1 MDVQNKVDE
10 IVAAVEN
17 ARSMP
22 MSASCVVNRA
32 ELVGLLQDLRAALP
46 AELAQAQSVMADHE
60 QVVAEAEAQAE
71 RIIQGAHSERGSLI
85 SDTEVVRRAQAE
97 ADRILAEAR
106 AEVETKRVEA
116 DDYVDS
122 KLANFEVVLTKTLGA
137 VGRGRTKLRG
147 DSSVFESDADGESDG
162 EEFRPQ
168 SRITPSPEVDEY
180 VDVKLATLENV
191 LSATLEAVGKGRD
204 KLLGK
209 APIDELGAY
218 LAAADQAQQAKD
230 RAEAVAAGF
239 AADANGDDIAWYRED
254 VPQQQTW
261 PEQTPA
267 AAGWQAPAPTSTR
280 RPRSSPAASTP
291 RCTAAATTRPARP
304 TRTAPSGGSRP
315 AATCSRSTRST
326 RSSPAT
332 RPGRSR
338 AATATCSRSRATA
351 RSSTMPGGTPSR
363 RPGRLP
369 AAAGQPAR
377 PSAAAAGG
385 PGRDQLLRHQHDR
398 HDQAP
403 GARRPVGRERPD
415 RSGPGRAARTEVG
428 PGGRLR

>member
-32 ELVGLLQDLRAALP
+32 ELIGLLNDLKAALP

-60 QVVAEAEAQAE
+60 QVVAGAQAE
-71 RIIQGAHSERGSLI
+71 AELIIQGAHAERGSLI
-85 SDTEVVRRAQAE
+85 SDTEVVRQAQSQ

-106 AEVETKRVEA
+106 SEVDTKRAEA

-147 DSSVFESDADGESDG
+147 DSGVFETEHDGETDG

-168 SRITPSPEVDEY
+168 RISPSPEVDEY

-209 APIDELGAY
+209 RPIDELGAY
-218 LAAADQAQQAKD
+218 LAAADEAQQAKE

-239 AADANGDDIAWYRED
+239 ATDADGEDIAWYRED

-267 AAGWQAPAPTSTR
+267 AAGWQD
-280 RPRSSPAASTP
+280 
-291 RCTAAATTRPARP
+291 
-304 TRTAPSGGSRP
+304 
-315 AATCSRSTRST
+315 
-326 RSSPAT
+326 
-332 RPGRSR
+332 PG
-338 AATATCSRSRATA
+338 AD
-351 RSSTMPGGTPSR
+351 
-363 RPGRLP
+363 
-369 AAAGQPAR
+369 QY
-377 PSAAAAGG
+377 AAAAQQQGG
-385 PGRDQLLRHQHDR
+385 QYAEVYGGGYDPAAQGDPYNTQWGGQQDGYQQQGYPAQQQDGYAYQQHQHHQQQGYGAQQYDGYNYP
-398 HDQAP
+398 QPPAAP
-403 GARRPVGRERPD
+403 PAVPQQQQGLDETSFFDTSMIDMTRLREL
-415 RSGPGRAARTEVG
+415 
-428 PGGRLR
+428 GGR

>member
-32 ELVGLLQDLRAALP
+32 ELIGLLNDLKTALP
-46 AELAQAQSVMADHE
+46 AELAQAQSMMADHE
-60 QVVAEAEAQAE
+60 QVVAGAQAE
-71 RIIQGAHSERGSLI
+71 ADRIIQGAHAERGSLI

-106 AEVETKRVEA
+106 AEVETKRAEA

-147 DSSVFESDADGESDG
+147 DSGVFEAEYEGETDG
-162 EEFRPQ
+162 EEFQPQ
-168 SRITPSPEVDEY
+168 QVSPSPEVDEY

-191 LSATLEAVGKGRD
+191 LSATLDAVGKGRD

-209 APIDELGAY
+209 RPIDELGAY
-218 LAAADQAQQAKD
+218 LAAADEAQQAKE

-239 AADANGDDIAWYRED
+239 AGDADGDDIAWYRED

-261 PEQTPA
+261 PDQTPA
-267 AAGWQAPAPTSTR
+267 AAGWQAAGGDQY
-280 RPRSSPAASTP
+280 AAQQP
-291 RCTAAATTRPARP
+291 GGQYAEVYGAGFDAAAQGDPYGAQW
-304 TRTAPSGGSRP
+304 GHQQQHD
-315 AATCSRSTRST
+315 ATGAY
-326 RSSPAT
+326 PQQQ
-332 RPGRSR
+332 PDY
-338 AATATCSRSRATA
+338 
-351 RSSTMPGGTPSR
+351 
-363 RPGRLP
+363 
-369 AAAGQPAR
+369 AGQQHGDYGYQQQGYDGQQYDTWGQ
-377 PSAAAAGG
+377 AAGG
-385 PGRDQLLRHQHDR
+385 YPQQPATPPAVPQQHGLDETSFFDTSMIDMTRLR
-398 HDQAP
+398 
-403 GARRPVGRERPD
+403 EL
-415 RSGPGRAARTEVG
+415 
-428 PGGRLR
+428 GGR

>member
-32 ELVGLLQDLRAALP
+32 ELIGLLNDLKAALP

-60 QVVAEAEAQAE
+60 LVVADAQAE
-71 RIIQGAHSERGSLI
+71 ADRIIQGAHSERGSLI
-85 SDTEVVRRAQAE
+85 SDTEVVRRAQSE
-97 ADRILAEAR
+97 ADRLLAEAR
-106 AEVETKRVEA
+106 ADVDTKRAEA

-147 DSSVFESDADGESDG
+147 DAGGFETEGENDG
-162 EEFRPQ
+162 EEFQPQ
-168 SRITPSPEVDEY
+168 RLSPSPEVDEY

-209 APIDELGAY
+209 KPIDELGAY
-218 LAAADQAQQAKD
+218 LAAADEAQQAKE

-239 AADANGDDIAWYRED
+239 AEDADGTELAWYRED

-267 AAGWQAPAPTSTR
+267 AAGWQAPGADQY
-280 RPRSSPAASTP
+280 AAVAQHQTGQHQ
-291 RCTAAATTRPARP
+291 TGQHQGDQHHQQHQTDQHHT
-304 TRTAPSGGSRP
+304 GQ
-315 AATCSRSTRST
+315 
-326 RSSPAT
+326 
-332 RPGRSR
+332 
-338 AATATCSRSRATA
+338 
-351 RSSTMPGGTPSR
+351 
-363 RPGRLP
+363 LQ
-369 AAAGQPAR
+369 AGQYAEVYGGGFDPAGQGD
-377 PSAAAAGG
+377 PYHAQWGQQQGGYPQQQPHYDGQQHQGQQQDAYGYPQQQDGYAAQPYDGYAYPQQPAL
-385 PGRDQLLRHQHDR
+385 PPAVPHQQQQNLDETSFFDTSMIDMTRLR
-398 HDQAP
+398 
-403 GARRPVGRERPD
+403 EL
-415 RSGPGRAARTEVG
+415 
-428 PGGRLR
+428 GGR

>member
-10 IVAAVEN
+10 IVAAVEG

-32 ELVGLLQDLRAALP
+32 ELIGLLNDLKAALP

-60 QVVAEAEAQAE
+60 QVVAGAQAE
-71 RIIQGAHSERGSLI
+71 ADRIIQGAHAERGSLI

-106 AEVETKRVEA
+106 NEVETKRVEA

-147 DSSVFESDADGESDG
+147 DSSVFETEFDGESDG
-162 EEFRPQ
+162 EEFQPQ
-168 SRITPSPEVDEY
+168 RISPSPEVDEY

-209 APIDELGAY
+209 RPIDELGAY
-218 LAAADQAQQAKD
+218 LAAADEAQQAKE

-239 AADANGDDIAWYRED
+239 SEAEGDDIAWYRED

-267 AAGWQAPAPTSTR
+267 AAGWQAPGADQY
-280 RPRSSPAASTP
+280 
-291 RCTAAATTRPARP
+291 AAAQQQ
-304 TRTAPSGGSRP
+304 GGQY
-315 AATCSRSTRST
+315 AEVY
-326 RSSPAT
+326 
-332 RPGRSR
+332 
-338 AATATCSRSRATA
+338 
-351 RSSTMPGGTPSR
+351 GGGFDP
-363 RPGRLP
+363 
-369 AAAGQPAR
+369 AGQGDPYGTQWGHQQQG
-377 PSAAAAGG
+377 AAGG
-385 PGRDQLLRHQHDR
+385 YQQQPDYQNQQHGDYGYPQQQQGYGAQQYDGYAYPQQPAAPPAVPQQQPGLDETSFFDTSMIDMTRLR
-398 HDQAP
+398 
-403 GARRPVGRERPD
+403 EL
-415 RSGPGRAARTEVG
+415 
-428 PGGRLR
+428 GGR

>member
-32 ELVGLLQDLRAALP
+32 ELIGLLNDLKAALP

-60 QVVAEAEAQAE
+60 QVVAGAQAEAE
-71 RIIQGAHSERGSLI
+71 RIIQGAHTERGSLI
-85 SDTEVVRRAQAE
+85 SDTEVVRQAQSQ

-106 AEVETKRVEA
+106 AEVDTKRAEA

-147 DSSVFESDADGESDG
+147 DAGVFESEPGGDTDG

-168 SRITPSPEVDEY
+168 RISPSPEVDEY

-191 LSATLEAVGKGRD
+191 LSATLDAVGKGRD

-209 APIDELGAY
+209 RPIDELGAY
-218 LAAADQAQQAKD
+218 LAAADEAQQAKE

-239 AADANGDDIAWYRED
+239 ADDADGADIAWYRED
-254 VPQQQTW
+254 VPQQQSW

-267 AAGWQAPAPTSTR
+267 AVGWQEPGADQY
-280 RPRSSPAASTP
+280 
-291 RCTAAATTRPARP
+291 AAAQQPGGQYAEVYGGGFDPAGQGDPYNTQWGQQQGGYPQQGYQDQQQTGYGYQQQQQQQPGYGGISSRAWTRPA
-304 TRTAPSGGSRP
+304 
-315 AATCSRSTRST
+315 
-326 RSSPAT
+326 
-332 RPGRSR
+332 
-338 AATATCSRSRATA
+338 
-351 RSSTMPGGTPSR
+351 SST
-363 RPGRLP
+363 P
-369 AAAGQPAR
+369 A
-377 PSAAAAGG
+377 
-385 PGRDQLLRHQHDR
+385 
-398 HDQAP
+398 
-403 GARRPVGRERPD
+403 
-415 RSGPGRAARTEVG
+415 
-428 PGGRLR
+428 

>member
-32 ELVGLLQDLRAALP
+32 ELVGLLQDLRSALP
-46 AELAQAQSVMADHE
+46 AELAHAQSVMADHE
-60 QVVAEAEAQAE
+60 QVVADAEAEAD
-71 RIIQGAHSERGSLI
+71 RIIQGAHAERGSLI

-106 AEVETKRVEA
+106 AEAETKRAEA

-147 DSSVFESDADGESDG
+147 DSSVFETEYDGEGDG

-168 SRITPSPEVDEY
+168 PRITPSPEVDEY

-239 AADANGDDIAWYRED
+239 AAEANGDDIAWYRED

-267 AAGWQAPAPTSTR
+267 AAGWQAP
-280 RPRSSPAASTP
+280 
-291 RCTAAATTRPARP
+291 
-304 TRTAPSGGSRP
+304 
-315 AATCSRSTRST
+315 
-326 RSSPAT
+326 
-332 RPGRSR
+332 
-338 AATATCSRSRATA
+338 
-351 RSSTMPGGTPSR
+351 GTD
-363 RPGRLP
+363 
-369 AAAGQPAR
+369 QY
-377 PSAAAAGG
+377 AAAA
-385 PGRDQLLRHQHDR
+385 QQ
-398 HDQAP
+398 
-403 GARRPVGRERPD
+403 
-415 RSGPGRAARTEVG
+415 
-428 PGGRLR
+428 PGGQYAEVYGGGYDPAGQADPYGAQYAYGQQQPAYPAGQEQGEWGQPGPEGQGGYPQPQQGYPAQQYDAYGYPQQPANPPALPQQQQAGLDETSFFDTSMIDMTRLRELGGR

>member
-1 MDVQNKVDE
+1 MDVQNRLDA
-10 IVAAVEN
+10 IVTAVEN

-32 ELVGLLQDLRAALP
+32 ELVGLLQELREALP
-46 AELAQAQSVMADHE
+46 AELAHAQSVMADHE
-60 QVVAEAEAQAE
+60 QVVADAQAQAE
-71 RIIQGAHSERGSLI
+71 QIIQGAHSERGSLI

-147 DSSVFESDADGESDG
+147 DASVFEQDGFEGDG
-162 EEFRPQ
+162 EEFQQAYR
-168 SRITPSPEVDEY
+168 SPSPEVDEY
-180 VDVKLATLENV
+180 VDVKLATLEAV
-191 LSATLEAVGKGRD
+191 LGKTLEAVGKGRD

-218 LAAADQAQQAKD
+218 LAAADQAQQLRD

-239 AADANGDDIAWYRED
+239 ADEGEEQPWYREELPPQPGAA

-267 AAGWQAPAPTSTR
+267 AAGWQAPGEEAYQGAPQY
-280 RPRSSPAASTP
+280 
-291 RCTAAATTRPARP
+291 
-304 TRTAPSGGSRP
+304 
-315 AATCSRSTRST
+315 
-326 RSSPAT
+326 
-332 RPGRSR
+332 
-338 AATATCSRSRATA
+338 
-351 RSSTMPGGTPSR
+351 
-363 RPGRLP
+363 
-369 AAAGQPAR
+369 AGQQPYAD
-377 PSAAAAGG
+377 PYGG
-385 PGRDQLLRHQHDR
+385 AYGYQQQGFQPEYQQQPQYDAYQQQPGYPEQQPYADPYGYQQQPQQPHQQHPGLDETSFFDTSMIDMTRLR
-398 HDQAP
+398 
-403 GARRPVGRERPD
+403 EL
-415 RSGPGRAARTEVG
+415 
-428 PGGRLR
+428 GGR

>member
-10 IVAAVEN
+10 IVAAIEN

-32 ELVGLLQDLRAALP
+32 ELIGLINDLKAVLP

-60 QVVAEAEAQAE
+60 QVVAGAQAE
-71 RIIQGAHSERGSLI
+71 ADRIIQGAHAERGSLI

-106 AEVETKRVEA
+106 SDVDTKRAEA

-147 DSSVFESDADGESDG
+147 DSSVFENEYDGETDG

-168 SRITPSPEVDEY
+168 RVSPSPEVDEY

-209 APIDELGAY
+209 RPIDELGAY
-218 LAAADQAQQAKD
+218 LAAADEAQQAKE

-239 AADANGDDIAWYRED
+239 AAEGDGEELAWYRED
-254 VPQQQTW
+254 VPQQQSW

-267 AAGWQAPAPTSTR
+267 AAGWQN
-280 RPRSSPAASTP
+280 
-291 RCTAAATTRPARP
+291 
-304 TRTAPSGGSRP
+304 
-315 AATCSRSTRST
+315 
-326 RSSPAT
+326 
-332 RPGRSR
+332 PG
-338 AATATCSRSRATA
+338 AD
-351 RSSTMPGGTPSR
+351 
-363 RPGRLP
+363 
-369 AAAGQPAR
+369 QY
-377 PSAAAAGG
+377 AAAAQQQGG
-385 PGRDQLLRHQHDR
+385 QYAEVYGGGFDPAAQGDPYAAQWAQQQDATGGYPQQQQHGDYAGQQHADYGYPQQQQGYGAQQYDAYGYPQQPAAPPVVPQQQPGLDETSFFDTSMIDMTRLR
-398 HDQAP
+398 
-403 GARRPVGRERPD
+403 EL
-415 RSGPGRAARTEVG
+415 
-428 PGGRLR
+428 GGR

>member
-1 MDVQNKVDE
+1 VDVQNKVDE

-32 ELVGLLQDLRAALP
+32 ELIGLLNDLKAALP

-60 QVVAEAEAQAE
+60 QVVATAQAEAE
-71 RIIQGAHSERGSLI
+71 RIIQGAHAERGSLI

-106 AEVETKRVEA
+106 GEVEGKRVEA

-147 DSSVFESDADGESDG
+147 DSSVFEAEQEGETDG

-168 SRITPSPEVDEY
+168 RISPSPEVDEY

-209 APIDELGAY
+209 RPIDELGAY
-218 LAAADQAQQAKD
+218 LAAADQAQQAKE

-239 AADANGDDIAWYRED
+239 AADADGDDIAWYRED

-261 PEQTPA
+261 PEQAPA
-267 AAGWQAPAPTSTR
+267 AAGWQAQGTDQY
-280 RPRSSPAASTP
+280 
-291 RCTAAATTRPARP
+291 AAAQQQ
-304 TRTAPSGGSRP
+304 GGQYAEVYGGGFDQ
-315 AATCSRSTRST
+315 AAQGD
-326 RSSPAT
+326 PYQAQWNQQQAGYPQQQDYQGQQQGADYGYPQQQ
-332 RPGRSR
+332 PGYGAQSYDGY
-338 AATATCSRSRATA
+338 AY
-351 RSSTMPGGTPSR
+351 PQ
-363 RPGRLP
+363 
-369 AAAGQPAR
+369 QPALPPAVPPQQPALPPAVPQQQNQNLDETSFFDTSMIDMTR
-377 PSAAAAGG
+377 
-385 PGRDQLLRHQHDR
+385 LR
-398 HDQAP
+398 
-403 GARRPVGRERPD
+403 EL
-415 RSGPGRAARTEVG
+415 
-428 PGGRLR
+428 GGR

>member
-32 ELVGLLQDLRAALP
+32 ELIGLLNDLRSALP

-60 QVVAEAEAQAE
+60 QVVAGAQAE
-71 RIIQGAHSERGSLI
+71 ADRIIQGAHAERGSLI

-106 AEVETKRVEA
+106 AEVDTKRAEA

-147 DSSVFESDADGESDG
+147 ESSVFEAEPDTESDG

-168 SRITPSPEVDEY
+168 RISPSPEVDEY

-191 LSATLEAVGKGRD
+191 LGATLEAVGKGRD

-209 APIDELGAY
+209 RPIDELGAY
-218 LAAADQAQQAKD
+218 LAAADQAQQAKE

-239 AADANGDDIAWYRED
+239 AHDPEGDDIAWYRED

-267 AAGWQAPAPTSTR
+267 AADWQAPGTDQY
-280 RPRSSPAASTP
+280 
-291 RCTAAATTRPARP
+291 AAAQQPGGQYVEVYGGYDPAGQGDP
-304 TRTAPSGGSRP
+304 YNTQWGQQQGGYQQQGYQDQQGGYSYPQQQGYAAQSYDGYAYPQQPTAPP
-315 AATCSRSTRST
+315 AVPHQQQGQQQGQGQGLDETSFFDTSMIDMTR
-326 RSSPAT
+326 
-332 RPGRSR
+332 
-338 AATATCSRSRATA
+338 
-351 RSSTMPGGTPSR
+351 
-363 RPGRLP
+363 
-369 AAAGQPAR
+369 
-377 PSAAAAGG
+377 
-385 PGRDQLLRHQHDR
+385 LR
-398 HDQAP
+398 
-403 GARRPVGRERPD
+403 EL
-415 RSGPGRAARTEVG
+415 
-428 PGGRLR
+428 GGR

>member
-32 ELVGLLQDLRAALP
+32 ELIGLLNDLKSALP

-60 QVVAEAEAQAE
+60 QVVAGAQAE
-71 RIIQGAHSERGSLI
+71 ADLIIQGAHAERGSLI
-85 SDTEVVRRAQAE
+85 SDTEVVRQARAQ

-106 AEVETKRVEA
+106 AEVEAKRVEA

-147 DSSVFESDADGESDG
+147 DSSVFESEAGGESDG

-168 SRITPSPEVDEY
+168 RISPSPEVDEY

-191 LSATLEAVGKGRD
+191 LSATLDAVGKGRD

-209 APIDELGAY
+209 KPIDELGAY
-218 LAAADQAQQAKD
+218 LAAADEAQQAKE

-239 AADANGDDIAWYRED
+239 AEDADGADIAWYRED

-261 PEQTPA
+261 PEQAPA
-267 AAGWQAPAPTSTR
+267 AAAWQGSGVDQY
-280 RPRSSPAASTP
+280 PAAQQPGGQYAEVYGGGFDPAGQGDPYNTQWGQQQGGYPQQPGYPPQQADEWGHP
-291 RCTAAATTRPARP
+291 RPEAGGGYAQQQPGYPAQSYDGYTYP
-304 TRTAPSGGSRP
+304 QPP
-315 AATCSRSTRST
+315 AAPPTV
-326 RSSPAT
+326 PHQQQ
-332 RPGRSR
+332 GQQQ
-338 AATATCSRSRATA
+338 
-351 RSSTMPGGTPSR
+351 
-363 RPGRLP
+363 
-369 AAAGQPAR
+369 GQPQGQGQGLDETSFFDTSMIDMTR
-377 PSAAAAGG
+377 
-385 PGRDQLLRHQHDR
+385 LR
-398 HDQAP
+398 
-403 GARRPVGRERPD
+403 EL
-415 RSGPGRAARTEVG
+415 
-428 PGGRLR
+428 GGR

>member
-32 ELVGLLQDLRAALP
+32 ELIGLLNDLRSALP

-60 QVVAEAEAQAE
+60 QVVAGAQVEAE
-71 RIIQGAHSERGSLI
+71 RIIQGAHAERGSLI
-85 SDTEVVRRAQAE
+85 SDTEVVRQAQAQ

-106 AEVETKRVEA
+106 SEADTKRAEA

-147 DSSVFESDADGESDG
+147 DSSVFETGADGESDG

-168 SRITPSPEVDEY
+168 RVSPSPEVDEY
-180 VDVKLATLENV
+180 VDVKLATLESV
-191 LSATLEAVGKGRD
+191 LGATLEAVGKGRD

-209 APIDELGAY
+209 RPIDELGAY
-218 LAAADQAQQAKD
+218 LAAADQAQQAKE

-239 AADANGDDIAWYRED
+239 AHDADGEDIAWYRED

-267 AAGWQAPAPTSTR
+267 AAGWQAPGTDQYA
-280 RPRSSPAASTP
+280 PAAQQQGGQY
-291 RCTAAATTRPARP
+291 AEVYGGGYDPAGQGDP
-304 TRTAPSGGSRP
+304 YNTQWGQQHGGYQQQGYPEQPQEGYGYPQQQGYGAQSYDGYTYPQQP
-315 AATCSRSTRST
+315 AAPPAVPHQQQGQQQGQGQGLDETSFFDTSMIDMTR
-326 RSSPAT
+326 
-332 RPGRSR
+332 
-338 AATATCSRSRATA
+338 
-351 RSSTMPGGTPSR
+351 
-363 RPGRLP
+363 
-369 AAAGQPAR
+369 
-377 PSAAAAGG
+377 
-385 PGRDQLLRHQHDR
+385 LR
-398 HDQAP
+398 
-403 GARRPVGRERPD
+403 EL
-415 RSGPGRAARTEVG
+415 
-428 PGGRLR
+428 GGR

>member
-32 ELVGLLQDLRAALP
+32 ELIGLLNALKAELP
-46 AELAQAQSVMADHE
+46 AELAQAQSMMADHE
-60 QVVAEAEAQAE
+60 QVVAGAQAE
-71 RIIQGAHSERGSLI
+71 ADRIIQGAHAERGSLI

-106 AEVETKRVEA
+106 GEIEAKRAEA

-147 DSSVFESDADGESDG
+147 DSSVFETEFDGETDG
-162 EEFRPQ
+162 EEFQPQ
-168 SRITPSPEVDEY
+168 RITPSPEVDEY

-209 APIDELGAY
+209 RPIDELGAY
-218 LAAADQAQQAKD
+218 LAAADEAQQAKE

-239 AADANGDDIAWYRED
+239 AADGDANGDDIAWYRED

-267 AAGWQAPAPTSTR
+267 AAGWQAQGVDQYAAAQQQGGQQQGQYAEVYAGGYDPAGQGDPYGAQWGHQQQGAADGYPQQQHPDYAAQQQHGDYGYPQQQQPGYGAQQYDAYTY
-280 RPRSSPAASTP
+280 PQQPAAPPVVPQQQQQQPGLDETSFFDTSMIDM
-291 RCTAAATTRPARP
+291 TR
-304 TRTAPSGGSRP
+304 
-315 AATCSRSTRST
+315 
-326 RSSPAT
+326 
-332 RPGRSR
+332 
-338 AATATCSRSRATA
+338 
-351 RSSTMPGGTPSR
+351 
-363 RPGRLP
+363 
-369 AAAGQPAR
+369 
-377 PSAAAAGG
+377 
-385 PGRDQLLRHQHDR
+385 LR
-398 HDQAP
+398 
-403 GARRPVGRERPD
+403 EL
-415 RSGPGRAARTEVG
+415 
-428 PGGRLR
+428 GGR